1 MLGASYVEAQ
11 PDGTPVTSLTMATDW
26 IYLAIGSGLAA
37 GLNGLFA
44 KLVTTTLT
52 SSLASAVA
60 ALFSLPENSKVVE
73 YLVRGVTHSRAS
85 LRLIMYY

>member
-1 MLGASYVEAQ
+1 MAS
-11 PDGTPVTSLTMATDW
+11 SW

-52 SSLASAVA
+52 TSFASAIARV
-60 ALFSLPENSKVVE
+60 FSLPEDEKVVE
-73 YLVRGVTHSRAS
+73 YIVRGVRTRSELLVLVS
-85 LRLIMYY
+85 YTCYIY